1 MVPLRDSDRGSAPI
15 CFASTERHIASVIR
29 PLRTTQAVLTGRRRV
44 YFGWWLVAA
53 SIVLM
58 AVTSGTSFW
67 SFGLYIQPVEDEFG
81 WSRAT
86 VSFGIALSLLLS
98 GLTAPLVGRV
108 IDRYGPRRVTLLG
121 AVLTSA
127 SFLLIATTSSPLEW
141 YLFLSLN
148 AVVRSLCFYIP
159 FQALIGRWFDRRRGL
174 AVGLLGTGFSLGG
187 LVMVPL
193 LRVVVDAW
201 DWDGAL
207 IFSGV
212 LMAAVFLPLGW
223 KFIHDHPSAVGE
235 FVDGAARPR
244 GPAPSGPPRMSGM
257 TPRQALRTPLMW
269 VLSFALGFLFF
280 GMVGWM
286 VHLLPYYE
294 SVGVSPGMAAA
305 LVSLAA
311 GLGIFG
317 RVGFGIVADRI
328 RVIENAAAFVCVML
342 TLSFVAL
349 LVTGGSWLGIGLFL
363 LLYLVGSAAGPMLE
377 PLLLMRAFGTAHF
390 ATILGLAGV
399 VGTVGMVISPT
410 VGGAIF
416 DSTGTYDWALVM
428 WLSAVLLSGLLFL
441 VARWMPRPVIPAL
454 EPLAAT
460 TPAPAPAPAIVAEPG
475 TAGGS

>member
-15 CFASTERHIASVIR
+15 CLASTERHIASVIR

-121 AVLTSA
+121 AALTSA

-141 YLFLSLN
+141 YCFLSLN

-223 KFIHDHPSAVGE
+223 KFIHDHPSAVGQ

-244 GPAPSGPPRMSGM
+244 EPVPSGPPRLSGV

-342 TLSFVAL
+342 TLSFIAL

-454 EPLAAT
+454 EPLDAT
-460 TPAPAPAPAIVAEPG
+460 TPAAAPAPAIVAEPG
-475 TAGGS
+475 TPGGS